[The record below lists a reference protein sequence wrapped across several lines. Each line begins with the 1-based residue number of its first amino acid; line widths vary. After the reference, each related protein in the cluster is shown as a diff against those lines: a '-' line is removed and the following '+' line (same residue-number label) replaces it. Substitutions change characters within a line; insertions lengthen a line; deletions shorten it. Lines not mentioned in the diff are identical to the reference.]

1 MRQHK
6 SLFAQLI
13 VIFSI
18 IFTSL
23 GTPYNVQSE
32 QIEINTPETT
42 QVAPIISEPVVET
55 AVINASTTPA
65 YEVVQNADPYLMS
78 LALGNEKNVSQ
89 YGPDRNDPDEGIPDH
104 AYSPFDDLDKRE
116 VCPPGGCDYVEGKV
130 LIKFEADQEFS
141 LTRSNEIQLQDQVL
155 ASALDSL
162 EITNLTP
169 VFPNAE
175 RPAPGEMIETV
186 DGALIEKPD
195 LTRWFQAES
204 TSDKGLGDVIQELQT
219 MLALLMQN
227 RILYVNPL
235 AR

>member
-1 MRQHK
+1 MLKHK
-6 SLFAQLI
+6 AHLAQVI

-23 GTPYNVQSE
+23 GTPYKVQSE
-32 QIEINTPETT
+32 QSETSPAEIEQADPVKT
-42 QVAPIISEPVVET
+42 EPVNTVAT
-55 AVINASTTPA
+55 KSVSSPPA

-78 LALGNEKNVSQ
+78 LALGNEEKVSH

-116 VCPPGGCDYVEGKV
+116 VCPPGGCDYIAGKV

-141 LTRSNEIQLQDQVL
+141 LTRSNEIQIQDQVL
-155 ASALDSL
+155 ASTLDTL
-162 EITNLTP
+162 AITNLTP

-175 RPAPGEMIETV
+175 QPAPGELIETV

-195 LTRWFQAES
+195 LTRWFQAKS
-204 TSDKGLGDVIQELQT
+204 TSDKGLGEVIQALQT
-219 MLALLMQN
+219 TTGIAMAE
-227 RILYVNPL
+227 PA
-235 AR
+235 ARKKSPK